1 MITIIIVIIIIVA
14 VAVFSA
20 QNATPVAV
28 SFLSQH
34 FEASL
39 AIVVLLSF
47 VTGMM
52 AGMFV
57 LSLMRFRRSLQ
68 QKKASGPAQTKIK

>member
-52 AGMFV
+52 TGMFV
-57 LSLMRFRRSLQ
+57 LSLMRFRRSRQ
-68 QKKASGPAQTKIK
+68 QKKASGSVQTKIK